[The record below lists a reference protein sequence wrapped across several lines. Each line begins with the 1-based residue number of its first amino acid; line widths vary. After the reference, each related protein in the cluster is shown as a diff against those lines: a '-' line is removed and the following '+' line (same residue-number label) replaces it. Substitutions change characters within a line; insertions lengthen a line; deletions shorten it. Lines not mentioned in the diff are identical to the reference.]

1 MTFWRTFCYFSE
13 VAFQRKSKKKK
24 SGTNAEQQQIYRH
37 MDLGWV
43 LFMSE
48 RSWRIQKR
56 IVTYGGSRLINLKT
70 AFVQGT
76 VSAKVIKFKML
87 YSCQGF
93 YKETNSKLL
102 SGSEKL
108 L

>member
-1 MTFWRTFCYFSE
+1 
-13 VAFQRKSKKKK
+13 
-24 SGTNAEQQQIYRH
+24 

-56 IVTYGGSRLINLKT
+56 IVTYGGSGLINLKT
-70 AFVQGT
+70 TFVQGT

-87 YSCQGF
+87 YSCQGLC
-93 YKETNSKLL
+93 KERDSEQL
-102 SGSEKL
+102 SGSERAL
-108 L
+108 